1 MMNILNNKVKI
12 LACIICIIFIIL
24 FSLATLSIIVCMDLI
39 DEVNNKEKVIIEQ
52 KADIN
57 ELIYNNA
64 KYKSSYD
71 EYYEL
76 YRSCI
81 NNESE
86 DFNG

>member
-12 LACIICIIFIIL
+12 LACIICIIFVIL
-24 FSLATLSIIVCMDLI
+24 FSLVTLSIIVCMGLV
-39 DEVNNKEKVIIEQ
+39 DEVNNKDKVIMEQ

-64 KYKSSYD
+64 KYKSSYN

-76 YRSCI
+76 YFSCI

-86 DFNG
+86 DF